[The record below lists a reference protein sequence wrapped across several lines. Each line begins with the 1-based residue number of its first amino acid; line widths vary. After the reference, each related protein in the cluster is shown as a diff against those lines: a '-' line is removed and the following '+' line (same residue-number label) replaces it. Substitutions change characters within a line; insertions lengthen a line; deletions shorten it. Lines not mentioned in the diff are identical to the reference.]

1 MGVVGPAAGG
11 HIMFVTRHTYNLHTM
26 QQQFEDAHVVCFPT
40 CRRGNAG
47 LLTSLDFENPVAL
60 ESEKSEKVC

>member
-1 MGVVGPAAGG
+1 MLL
-11 HIMFVTRHTYNLHTM
+11 Y
-26 QQQFEDAHVVCFPT
+26 T

-47 LLTSLDFENPVAL
+47 PLTSLDFENPVAL

>member
-11 HIMFVTRHTYNLHTM
+11 HIMFVTQHTYNLHTM
-26 QQQFEDAHVVCFPT
+26 QQLQFEDAHVVCFST
-40 CRRGNAG
+40 CRRENAG
-47 LLTSLDFENPVAL
+47 PLTFENPVAL